1 MSSMKYKNLQVN
13 PLSPTCKSVQPPSPT
28 SKSVKPPS
36 HTSQSN
42 HHVKPQSQTSKS
54 NLQVKPPSQTSKSNL
69 QVSQTSKLVFLVLIK
84 IAKRLNIFF
93 KIVFALSCITIQDNH
108 NFWCWLFI
116 KWYCH
121 STCQYSSM
129 HLFTHF
135 WNISPFFGFKIKS
148 DNFDY
153 AVLIIISSNKCEY
166 DGSWI

>member
-28 SKSVKPPS
+28 SKSHLPVKPPC
-36 HTSQSN
+36 
-42 HHVKPQSQTSKS
+42 QTPKS
-54 NLQVKPPSQTSKSNL
+54 TLQVKPPCQTPKS
-69 QVSQTSKLVFLVLIK
+69 VKPPSYFFLVLIK